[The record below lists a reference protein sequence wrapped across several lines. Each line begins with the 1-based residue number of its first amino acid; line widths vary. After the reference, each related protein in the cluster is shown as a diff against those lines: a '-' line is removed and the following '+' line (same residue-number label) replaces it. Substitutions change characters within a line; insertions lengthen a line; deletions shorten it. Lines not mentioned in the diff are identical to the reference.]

1 MRPEIVPFI
10 SAMGWAVDSIMVRK
24 GARTSS
30 VLSAAFLSYVVTTV
44 LTWSYVLLNFPLSI
58 VRSPA
63 AFYFMAS
70 GTLQPLLAR
79 IFLYIGIERL
89 GVARAMPLRG
99 IGPLFSVAIAVVFLA
114 ERPVASVYL
123 GGIFIVAGGWM
134 VLYRKGST
142 KSDWRLLDALYP
154 IMAAFLAGV
163 SQNFRKAGLLILPN
177 PFVAGAITTGTSL
190 TIFVVYLWIRR
201 QFSEVIPSRESV
213 PYFVPTA
220 FVSAISQ
227 LLVFTS
233 LNLGDVSVMIPL
245 LNTTPLFSL
254 IFSAI
259 FLRDLERIT
268 VPIVLG
274 ALSLLGGAV
283 LITSR

>member
-10 SAMGWAVDSIMVRK
+10 SAMGWAVDSILVRK

-58 VRSPA
+58 VRSRA
-63 AFYFMAS
+63 AFYFMTS

-79 IFLYIGIERL
+79 IFLYIGIDRL
-89 GVARAMPLRG
+89 GVARAMPLRST
-99 IGPLFSVAIAVVFLA
+99 GPLFSVAIAVIFLA
-114 ERPVASVYL
+114 ERPAASVYL
-123 GGIFIVAGGWM
+123 GGLFIVAGGWM

-142 KSDWRLLDALYP
+142 KGDWRLLDALYP
-154 IMAAFLAGV
+154 VMAAFLAGV

-177 PFVAGAITTGTSL
+177 PFVAGAVTTGTSL
-190 TIFVVYLWIRR
+190 TIFVIYLWIRR

-233 LNLGDVSVMIPL
+233 LNLGEVSVMIPL

-259 FLRDLERIT
+259 FLRDLEKVT

>member
-1 MRPEIVPFI
+1 MRPEIVPFL
-10 SAMGWAVDSIMVRK
+10 SAMGWAVDSILVRK

-30 VLSAAFLSYVVTTV
+30 VLSAAFLSYVVTTI
-44 LTWSYVLLNFPLSI
+44 LTWSYVLLNYPLSI

-79 IFLYIGIERL
+79 IFLYIGIDRL

-99 IGPLFSVAIAVVFLA
+99 TGPLFSVAIAVFFLQ
-114 ERPVASVYL
+114 ERPVLPVYL
-123 GGIFIVAGGWM
+123 GGLFIVAGGWL
-134 VLYRKGST
+134 VLYRKGRS
-142 KSDWRLLDALYP
+142 SADWRLLDAVYP
-154 IMAAFLAGV
+154 LLAAFLAGV
-163 SQNFRKAGLLILPN
+163 SQNFRRAGLLILPN
-177 PFVAGAITTGTSL
+177 PFVAGAVTTGTSL
-190 TIFVVYLWIRR
+190 TIFVIYLWIKR
-201 QFSEVIPSRESV
+201 QFPVVIPSRESL
-213 PYFVPTA
+213 PYFGPTA

-233 LNLGDVSVMIPL
+233 LNLGEVSVMIPL

-254 IFSAI
+254 LFSAI
-259 FLRDLERIT
+259 FLKDLEKVT

-274 ALSLLGGAV
+274 ALSLLGGAL
-283 LITSR
+283 LITAR

>member
-1 MRPEIVPFI
+1 MRPEIVPFL
-10 SAMGWAVDSIMVRK
+10 SAMGWAVDSILVRK

-30 VLSAAFLSYVVTTV
+30 VLSAAFLSYVVTTI
-44 LTWSYVLLNFPLSI
+44 LTWSYVAINFPLSI

-99 IGPLFSVAIAVVFLA
+99 TGPLFSVAIAVFFLQ
-114 ERPVASVYL
+114 ERPVLPVYL
-123 GGIFIVAGGWM
+123 GGLFIVAGGWL
-134 VLYRKGST
+134 VLYRRGT
-142 KSDWRLLDALYP
+142 ANSDWRLLDAVYP
-154 IMAAFLAGV
+154 LLAAFLAGV
-163 SQNFRKAGLLILPN
+163 SQNFRRAGLLILPN
-177 PFVAGAITTGTSL
+177 PFVAGAVTTGTSL
-190 TIFVVYLWIRR
+190 TIFVIYLWIKR
-201 QFSEVIPSRESV
+201 QFPVVIPSRESL
-213 PYFVPTA
+213 PYFGPTA

-233 LNLGDVSVMIPL
+233 LNLGEVSVMIPL

-254 IFSAI
+254 LFSAI
-259 FLRDLERIT
+259 FLKDLEKVT
-268 VPIVLG
+268 LPIVLG
-274 ALSLLGGAV
+274 ALSLLGGAL
-283 LITSR
+283 LITAR

>member
-1 MRPEIVPFI
+1 MRPEIVPFL
-10 SAMGWAVDSIMVRK
+10 SAMGWAVDSILVRK

-44 LTWSYVLLNFPLSI
+44 LMWSYVAINYPLSI

-63 AFYFMAS
+63 AWYFMAS

-79 IFLYIGIERL
+79 IFLYIGIDRL

-99 IGPLFSVAIAVVFLA
+99 TGPLFSVAIAVFFLH
-114 ERPVASVYL
+114 ERPVAPVYL
-123 GGIFIVAGGWM
+123 GALFIVAGGWL
-134 VLYRKGST
+134 VLYRKDAAG
-142 KSDWRLLDALYP
+142 SDWRLLDAVYP
-154 IMAAFLAGV
+154 LLAALLAGI

-177 PFVAGAITTGTSL
+177 PFVAGAVTTGTSL
-190 TIFVVYLWIRR
+190 TIFVLYLWIKR
-201 QFSEVIPSRESV
+201 QFSVVIPSRESL
-213 PYFVPTA
+213 PYFGPTA

-254 IFSAI
+254 LFSVI
-259 FLRDLERIT
+259 FLRDLERVT
-268 VPIVLG
+268 VHIVLG
-274 ALSLLGGAV
+274 ALSLLGGAL
-283 LITSR
+283 LITAR

>member
-1 MRPEIVPFI
+1 MRPEIVPFL
-10 SAMGWAVDSIMVRK
+10 SAMGWAVDSILVRK

-30 VLSAAFLSYVVTTV
+30 VLSAVFLSYVVTTV
-44 LTWSYVLLNFPLSI
+44 LMWSYVAINFPLSI
-58 VRSPA
+58 VRSRA
-63 AFYFMAS
+63 AFYFMTS

-89 GVARAMPLRG
+89 GVARAMPLRST
-99 IGPLFSVAIAVVFLA
+99 GPLFSVAIAVMFLA

-134 VLYRKGST
+134 VLYRKGSA
-142 KSDWRLLDALYP
+142 KGDWRLLDALYP
-154 IMAAFLAGV
+154 VLAAFLAGV
-163 SQNFRKAGLLILPN
+163 SQNFRRAGLLILPN
-177 PFVAGAITTGTSL
+177 PFVAGAVTTGTSL
-190 TIFVVYLWIRR
+190 TIFVVYLWIKR

-233 LNLGDVSVMIPL
+233 LNLGEVSVMIPL

-259 FLRDLERIT
+259 FLRDLEKVT

-274 ALSLLGGAV
+274 ALSLLGGAA
-283 LITSR
+283 LITAR